1 MRPSTI
7 GWRGLLA
14 CMAIACLALA
24 MTSAPALAKGEK
36 NPDDILHKEDFL
48 KFQNCPMEVA
58 KACLYGETLE
68 GEFKLGN
75 KTTTLVNPTILQGGL
90 AFLGAVTLPLL
101 PPRFGADEVSK
112 TPQPVPGGLTGVSPL
127 IGGPVNA
134 TAEQAGTIIVTA
146 TNLGFGRGTAV
157 EFPIKIHLEN
167 ENLGPN
173 CYIGSDAAPVVLK
186 LTDGTTVPPEGVEP
200 MSGKIGVNKG
210 IDKSRIAAFYNN
222 TLVDNTFEVPAA
234 TGCGEGV
241 LEPVLTAAVNAG
253 IGLPSSPGTSH
264 AILTGNQFTA
274 LATWVSKY
282 DKKVLKAKEKELA
295 EK

>member
-112 TPQPVPGGLTGVSPL
+112 SPQPVPGGLTGVSEL

-146 TNLGFGRGTAV
+146 TNLGFGHDTAV

-173 CYIGSDAAPVVLK
+173 CYIGSDAEPVVLK
-186 LTDGTTVPPEGVEP
+186 LTDGTTKPPEGVEP
-200 MSGKIGVNKG
+200 MTGKIGVNKG
-210 IDKSRIAAFYNN
+210 IDKARIAAFYNN
-222 TLVDNTFEVPAA
+222 TLVDNTFEVPGSDGLRRRRPR
-234 TGCGEGV
+234 TGAHGGRQRRNRPALHAGHEPRDPDRQPVHGAGDVGLEVRQEGPEGERKR
-241 LEPVLTAAVNAG
+241 
-253 IGLPSSPGTSH
+253 SR
-264 AILTGNQFTA
+264 
-274 LATWVSKY
+274 
-282 DKKVLKAKEKELA
+282 
-295 EK
+295 